1 MMAGTAPPRGSQDS
15 PGRGSFLRVLAGGM
29 LLIVAVAVAVI
40 GFTTLVRV
48 LDQGGYGT
56 PAMRNALMVLGL
68 SGACLA
74 GAIATL
80 IWDVSK
86 RYER

>member
-1 MMAGTAPPRGSQDS
+1 MAATAPPAGPEPSRR
-15 PGRGSFLRVLAGGM
+15 RGSFLRLLVGFVL
-29 LLIVAVAVAVI
+29 LVVALAVAVI

-48 LDQGGYGT
+48 LDRGGYGT
-56 PAMRNALMVLGL
+56 HAMRNALVILGL

-80 IWDVSK
+80 IWDVAK